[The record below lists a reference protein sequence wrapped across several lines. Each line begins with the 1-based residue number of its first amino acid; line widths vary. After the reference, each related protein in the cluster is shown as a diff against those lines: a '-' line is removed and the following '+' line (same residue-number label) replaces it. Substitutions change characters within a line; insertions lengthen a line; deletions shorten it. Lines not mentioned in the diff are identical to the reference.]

1 MCIIVSKEKG
11 KQLPTKAT
19 LKECFERNSDG
30 AGIMYVEKGSV
41 VIEKGLMTFEDFYRK
56 LKDLKKHFGTDLTEK
71 ALVMHFRIGTSGKN
85 DKATTHPF
93 PITSDKNQLRA
104 TKTRTNVGMVHNGII
119 SDYVK
124 LNELSDTQ
132 NYIVDFVSVL
142 KELDKEFYK
151 NKRVLQ
157 MLKDTCKSKLCFLD
171 NKENIYYVG
180 DFIKDNGIMYSN
192 SSYKPYQYR
201 KYHSLWDYPYQHGGY
216 YWGL

>member
-11 KQLPTKAT
+11 QQLPTKAT

-30 AGIMYVEKGSV
+30 AGIMYVENGSV

-93 PITSDKNQLRA
+93 PITSDRNQLRA
-104 TKTRTNVGMVHNGII
+104 TKTRTNLGMVHNGVI
-119 SDYVK
+119 SAYVGGD
-124 LNELSDTQ
+124 LSDTQ
-132 NYIVDFVSVL
+132 NYIKDFVSVL
-142 KELDKEFYK
+142 KELNKDFYK
-151 NKRVLQ
+151 NKKVLEI
-157 MLKDTCKSKLCFLD
+157 LKDTCKSKLCFLD
-171 NKENIYYVG
+171 NKEHIYYVG
-180 DFIKDNGIMYSN
+180 DFIKDKGIMYSN
-192 SSYKPYQYR
+192 SSYKPFDYK
-201 KYHSLWDYPYQHGGY
+201 KYWYGYGYGHESY